1 MAHILGIDASTQGIA
16 ALVFDTVE
24 MGIVAEASINF
35 GEDLP
40 GYGAPQGFIPG
51 GTEGIVHADPL
62 MWLDGLEL
70 CLDRLKAGG
79 ADLGRIEA
87 LSGAGQQHGT
97 VYLKAEGQAV
107 LNDLN
112 PARGLADQFRG
123 GFSRRTSPI
132 WMDTSTSRQCREIE
146 ATLGGPLSVCERSGS
161 IAIERFSGPQIRRFA
176 VEEPEA
182 YALTERIHLVSSF
195 LASVLAGRE
204 APIDHGDGAG
214 MNLLNLETL
223 DWDPDLLGATAPGL
237 EERLPPARPSETPVG
252 AVAEYFVE
260 RYGFARGAKV
270 VAFTGD
276 NPSSLVGM
284 GAGTPGRVVISL
296 GTSDTLFAAIEE
308 PRTDPAGYG
317 HVFGNPLGGFMTL
330 QCFLNGS
337 LAREKVRDGLGM
349 DWATFSKAL
358 EATPPGNAGKRMLP
372 FFGPEISPRVD
383 AGEPLLGGGLGSD
396 WTRDPAAVRACVE
409 GQFLNM
415 RLRSEWMRLQPPVLY
430 LTGGAAANDAIS
442 RIAAD
447 VFQVEVRRLDVS
459 SSVALGGALR
469 AGLACEAIK
478 GPDLEAYFEKALS
491 RRKLV
496 PDPGTADLYAEALK
510 EVRELQ
516 EAAGI
521 IKKPL

>member
-1 MAHILGIDASTQGIA
+1 MSQFLGIDASTQGIA
-16 ALVFDTVE
+16 ALIFDTEE
-24 MGIVAEASINF
+24 MGVVAEASINF

-40 GYGAPQGFIPG
+40 EYGAPQGFIPG
-51 GTEGIVHADPL
+51 GPDGIVHADPL

-70 CLDRLKAGG
+70 CLGRLKTGG
-79 ADLGRIEA
+79 IDLGRIAA

-97 VYLKAEGQAV
+97 VYLNKEG
-107 LNDLN
+107 LDRLKRLD
-112 PARGLADQFRG
+112 PGRGLADQFRG
-123 GFSRRTSPI
+123 GFSRPTSPI

-146 ATLGGPLSVCERSGS
+146 SALGGPLNVCARSGS

-176 VEEPEA
+176 EEEPNA

-195 LASVLAGRE
+195 LSSVLSGRE

-223 DWDPDLLGATAPGL
+223 DWDPELLEATADGL
-237 EERLPPARPSETPVG
+237 EKRLPPARPSATVVGPV
-252 AVAEYFVE
+252 AAYFVE
-260 RYGFARGAKV
+260 KHGFSRGIPV

-284 GAGTPGRVVISL
+284 GAGSPGKVVVSL
-296 GTSDTLFAAIEE
+296 GTSDTLFAAIKE
-308 PRTDPAGYG
+308 PLTDPGGFG

-337 LAREKVRDGLGM
+337 LAREAVRDGLRM
-349 DWATFSKAL
+349 DWDAFSKAIA
-358 EATPPGNAGKRMLP
+358 ETPPGNADKRMLP

-383 AGEPLLGGGLGSD
+383 AGEPLLGGALGPD
-396 WTRDPAAVRACVE
+396 WTRDPASARACVE

-415 RLRSEWMRLQPPVLY
+415 RLRSEWMHLQPPVLY

-442 RIAAD
+442 QIAAD
-447 VFQVEVRRLDVS
+447 VFQADVRRLDLS
-459 SSVALGGALR
+459 SSVALGAALR
-469 AGLACEAIK
+469 AGLALEAIK
-478 GPDLEAYFEKALS
+478 ATDIEASFDKALLS
-491 RRKLV
+491 GKLK
-496 PDPGTADLYAEALK
+496 PDPTTANLYAEALA

-516 EAAGI
+516 ETAGI
-521 IKKPL
+521 LK